1 MFDVKKLNS
10 WTMEEVHK
18 NELDILRFRHDLE
31 AGFDAI
37 QNTSKYI
44 FE

>member
-1 MFDVKKLNS
+1 MSNIIKLNS
-10 WTMEEVHK
+10 WAMEEVHK

-31 AGFDAI
+31 AGFDVI